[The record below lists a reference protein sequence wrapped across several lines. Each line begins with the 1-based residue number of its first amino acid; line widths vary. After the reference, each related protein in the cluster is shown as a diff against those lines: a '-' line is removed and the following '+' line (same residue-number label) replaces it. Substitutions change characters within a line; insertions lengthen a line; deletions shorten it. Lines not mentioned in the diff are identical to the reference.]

1 MEPRVWV
8 LIVFVA
14 AFALILSEKVHRT
27 IAAWFGC
34 VCMLFLGIAMSVF
47 HKCETVASDAGGHG
61 IFAKFGGGGTVEICH
76 STLEGLMLH
85 WIHGFLG
92 FNYMDFVT
100 SQHPDACQIG
110 FS

>member
-34 VCMLFLGIAMSVF
+34 VCMLFLGRAMSVF
-47 HKCETVASDAGGHG
+47 HKCETFASDAGGHG

-85 WIHGFLG
+85 WIHFDVIGLLLG
-92 FNYMDFVT
+92 MMIF
-100 SQHPDACQIG
+100 AALL
-110 FS
+110 